1 MNKTPKDA
9 IKLRHDVAEADLT
22 RAYGRSGGKPEKT
35 PRNIY
40 LVGPRG
46 SGKTTVGRLAAERLG
61 LEFVDADEALVKSLG
76 QSIADYVT
84 VHGWEAFR
92 EREHETLARI
102 AASRGRVVATGGGV
116 VLRADNRELM
126 TASGAVFYLMAD
138 PGLLFARLS
147 RDPGAEQRPALT
159 DLPLREEIGRTLAE
173 REPLYM
179 AVAGFV
185 LQAAGTPEE
194 IAADLVEK
202 LDLFHMRP

>member
-9 IKLRHDVAEADLT
+9 IKLRHDVAEPDLT
-22 RAYGRSGGKPEKT
+22 RTYGRGGGAPEKA
-35 PRNIY
+35 PGNIY

-46 SGKTTVGRLAAERLG
+46 SGKTTVGRLAAARLD
-61 LEFVDADEALVKSLG
+61 LQFVDADEALVQGLG
-76 QSIADYVT
+76 QSIADYVAA
-84 VHGWEAFR
+84 HGWEAFR
-92 EREHETLARI
+92 EREHEARARI
-102 AASRGRVVATGGGV
+102 AASQGQVVATGGGV
-116 VLRADNRELM
+116 VLRADNREIM
-126 TASGAVFYLMAD
+126 AKSGAVFYLMAD

-179 AVAGFV
+179 AAAGFV
-185 LQAAGTPEE
+185 LQAGGTPEE
-194 IAADLVEK
+194 IATDLVEK